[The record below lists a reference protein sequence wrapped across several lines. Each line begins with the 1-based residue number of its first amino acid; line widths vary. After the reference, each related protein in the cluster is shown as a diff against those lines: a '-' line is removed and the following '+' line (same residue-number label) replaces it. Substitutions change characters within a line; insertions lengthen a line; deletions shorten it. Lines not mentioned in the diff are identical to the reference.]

1 MAEQDQQKKKEGAL
15 RLYKMIDR
23 DSDGSCDKSEIRCF
37 MFYLA
42 QQQGETV
49 TDASIDEAMADNFK
63 QLDSDG
69 NGTVDFEEFYGAL
82 F

>member
-1 MAEQDQQKKKEGAL
+1 
-15 RLYKMIDR
+15 
-23 DSDGSCDKSEIRCF
+23 

-82 F
+82 FWL